1 MQSLAVEYKKLEDEF
16 RDALKI
22 EERRYH
28 EVNPSPLLLHSHLSS
43 PLSAIQNQRNPSKRK
58 RTSSIILNEYQT
70 TRRIRSKDGQ

>member
-28 EVNPSPLLLHSHLSS
+28 EVNPSPLLHSHLSN
-43 PLSAIQNQRNPSKRK
+43 PLSAIQNQRNPSKRE